1 MGARLWGE
9 GGGWWGCGLGL
20 GVGEGRQGGVGGSPM
35 FQDGNKEP
43 LLDAKP
49 AKSNAVITLA
59 AHSQLGGNSLLIGL
73 RSEKQ
78 VF

>member
-1 MGARLWGE
+1 MGE
-9 GGGWWGCGLGL
+9 GGGVGL
-20 GVGEGRQGGVGGSPM
+20 GEGRGGAAGGVGGSPM

-43 LLDAKP
+43 LDSKR

-73 RSEKQ
+73 CAEKQ

>member
-1 MGARLWGE
+1 MVGVWAWGRGGRRGGAA
-9 GGGWWGCGLGL
+9 
-20 GVGEGRQGGVGGSPM
+20 GGVGGSPM

-43 LLDAKP
+43 LDSKR

-73 RSEKQ
+73 CAEKQ